1 MFYDI
6 LNIGDSMKQLK
17 YGLLIV
23 TLLFLLFLI
32 GVYLSK
38 KRMNNIENRIYKKML
53 ISNLLVLITQIIT
66 ETIFLLIDNEFILV
80 LTCNISLSIEISWF
94 IYFTHYIILISNE
107 KNEKFITDYK
117 EHEDYYVKRV
127 NIILLIICFIQIIL
141 PSRVIVIQ
149 GEKAAIFGFGS
160 IYTYIIMIGC
170 MIIAGKAAYDNRKDL
185 DKKKVLPFIFIVG
198 FAVITL
204 LMQFLTPGLIAYYIF
219 FTLVTYLMYHTI
231 ENPDLRVIAELE
243 LARDQA
249 EKSSRAKS
257 DFLSSMSHEI
267 KTPLNAIVGLSQTLK
282 DENDVNVIHNEL
294 DDILIASQN
303 LQNIV
308 DSILDVNKL
317 ENHEIGFELVNYNP
331 IEEFNNLLNLMKIRI
346 GEKDID
352 IRNDYDEKIP
362 EYLYGDKEKVI
373 QILNNLLTNA
383 IKYTEKGFVGLKV
396 DCELNKDYCKLIISV
411 KDSGRGLT
419 DEQLK
424 HLYTKFNRLDSDKDS
439 DISGTGLGLA
449 ITKSLVEL
457 LNGKIEVESTE
468 GMGSTFKVEINQKLK
483 EE

>member
-1 MFYDI
+1 
-6 LNIGDSMKQLK
+6 MKQLK
-17 YGLLIV
+17 FGLIIV

-53 ISNLLVLITQIIT
+53 ISNLLVLITQFIMEILYAT
-66 ETIFLLIDNEFILV
+66 VYNEFVIV
-80 LTCNISLSIEISWF
+80 YICNIVLAIEITWF
-94 IYFTHYIILISNE
+94 IFFTHYIILISNE
-107 KNEKFITDYK
+107 KNEEFINNYK
-117 EHEDYYVKRV
+117 EHEDEYIKRINV
-127 NIILLIICFIQIIL
+127 IMIIVCIIQIIL
-141 PSRVIVIQ
+141 PARVIVID
-149 GEKAAIFGFGS
+149 GEQSAIFGLS
-160 IYTYIIMIGC
+160 SLYTYVIMIGC

-185 DKKKVLPFIFIVG
+185 DKKKVLPFIIIVG

-204 LMQFLTPGLIAYYIF
+204 LMQFLTPGLVAYYIF

-231 ENPDLRVIAELE
+231 ENPDLKVIAQLE

-282 DENDVNVIHNEL
+282 DETDVNVIHNEL
-294 DDILIASQN
+294 DDILVASQN

-352 IRNDYDEKIP
+352 IRTDYDENIP

-396 DCELNKDYCKLIISV
+396 DCELNKDDCKLIISV

-424 HLYTKFNRLDSDKDS
+424 NLYTKFNRLDSDKDS